1 MNLKGNQFNQV
12 RANPQFSLKRSRFDA
27 FCLSRSLQ
35 LASCFYYT
43 YLVFQPF
50 ALRLVQRYPANRVMF
65 GWM

>member
-1 MNLKGNQFNQV
+1 M
-12 RANPQFSLKRSRFDA
+12 
-27 FCLSRSLQ
+27 CSRSDALSLSCSPQ

>member
-1 MNLKGNQFNQV
+1 MCSRSDAL
-12 RANPQFSLKRSRFDA
+12 SLS
-27 FCLSRSLQ
+27 CSLQ